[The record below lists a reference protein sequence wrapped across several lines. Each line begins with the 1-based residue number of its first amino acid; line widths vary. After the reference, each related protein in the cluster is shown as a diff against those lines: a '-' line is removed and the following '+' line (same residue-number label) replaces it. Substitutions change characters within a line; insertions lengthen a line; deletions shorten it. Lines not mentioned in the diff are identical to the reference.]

1 MRIKINIKKCN
12 PFHIPSELINMN
24 LIEMKFYLALIEEQ
38 SFVFNYWINTDN
50 NFFWLCVQGEGG
62 GC

>member
-50 NFFWLCVQGEGG
+50 TW
-62 GC
+62 